1 MARIPVGIL
10 GATGMVGQQFI
21 ALLADHPWFEVKYL
35 GASERSEGK
44 KFRDAAAWRL
54 ANRLP
59 TEVADRVVEAA
70 KPGTAPKLVFSG
82 LDSSVAGEIEAA
94 FAQAGHMVV
103 SNSRNYRLFD
113 TVPLLIPEVNA
124 DHLALLKCQA
134 QAQGWSG
141 SIITNPNCAVI
152 VLAMALAPLRQFGI
166 TSTMITT
173 MQAISGAGYPGVPSW
188 DILGNV
194 IPHIGGGEEEKVE
207 IETRK
212 ILGDL
217 GSNSVRYHPMKLSAT
232 TTRVPVQNGHTGSI
246 SVGLEQKPTPEAII
260 DAWMSFRGRPQE
272 LQLPSAPPT
281 PVLYLHEANR
291 PQPLLDVNRD
301 GGMTVTVGRLRPVS
315 ALRLQ
320 VRGARPQHDPRRRG
334 RGDSQRR
341 ADAQRGTA
349 VNVIMKFGGTSV
361 ADADAMT
368 RVINIVRGHIA
379 RFPNHTLPVVVVSA
393 MSKVTDRLVE
403 TGRLAGQGDAD
414 GCGGVCS
421 AILLARHINVAAGL
435 VQGAALETMSAQLT
449 QDFNTLT
456 EHVRGVGG
464 ARRGCRRRLPTRF
477 SRWVSWRAAA
487 WWPRHSSGRTFR
499 LRGSMQ
505 EKSSSPTTSIRRRRP
520 TLTPRAGGRTSSS
533 RRERRPAKCPC
544 SADSSARRPPG

>member
-134 QAQGWSG
+134 QAHGWSG

-207 IETRK
+207 VETRK

-217 GSNSVRYHPMKLSAT
+217 GSNSVHYHPMKLSAT

-291 PQPLLDVNRD
+291 PQPLLDANRD
-301 GGMTVTVGRLRPVS
+301 GGMTVSVGRLRPCPLFDYKFV
-315 ALRLQ
+315 ALGHNTI
-320 VRGARPQHDPRRRG
+320 RGA
-334 RGDSQRR
+334 
-341 ADAQRGTA
+341 
-349 VNVIMKFGGTSV
+349 
-361 ADADAMT
+361 
-368 RVINIVRGHIA
+368 
-379 RFPNHTLPVVVVSA
+379 
-393 MSKVTDRLVE
+393 
-403 TGRLAGQGDAD
+403 AGA
-414 GCGGVCS
+414 
-421 AILLARHINVAAGL
+421 AILNAELMHKEGL
-435 VQGAALETMSAQLT
+435 L
-449 QDFNTLT
+449 
-456 EHVRGVGG
+456 
-464 ARRGCRRRLPTRF
+464 
-477 SRWVSWRAAA
+477 
-487 WWPRHSSGRTFR
+487 
-499 LRGSMQ
+499 
-505 EKSSSPTTSIRRRRP
+505 
-520 TLTPRAGGRTSSS
+520 
-533 RRERRPAKCPC
+533 
-544 SADSSARRPPG
+544 